1 MKHEIVL
8 ESLSPTFPVAQ
19 ANDLVIAKHTEPLT
33 LREQKLILTAIS
45 LIRKDDKDLKEYEI
59 HVKEFSELLGL
70 ADAKYTEIHN
80 ITKGLMKKLI
90 EIPTVDKDGKEVWE
104 AYQWVIEP
112 KYYPKEGR
120 ILIKFSPGLKPY
132 LIGLKETYTTY
143 KLEYILGLKSTYSI
157 RLYEICKKWIFHKRK
172 IKIELKLLREMLGAT
187 KKSYDK
193 YSNFKKKLDES
204 IEEVN
209 VLTDIHISYVP
220 IKKGRQVA
228 ELEFTIKEN
237 RKAIETTNTTGLPQ
251 PDEKTILIENLLL
264 QINKACI
271 GYEIDLADFIQIYEG
286 AQYVFGDENDIHKE
300 LNFIIDYMNDKTN
313 NIQKP
318 SRFMLF
324 KITEAVDMK
333 SKGFTI
339 SFSGLNKQK
348 AQKAALPDW
357 YHERKL
363 KSAVELSGTDNLQN
377 EFDFEA
383 EREKILAKLED

>member
-45 LIRKDDKDLKEYEI
+45 LIRKDDIDLKEYEI
-59 HVKEFSELLGL
+59 HVKEFSKLLGL

-90 EIPTVDKDGKEVWE
+90 EIPTVDKQGKEVWE
-104 AYQWVIEP
+104 TYHWVIES

-120 ILIKFSPGLKPY
+120 LLIKFSPGLKPY
-132 LIGLKETYTTY
+132 LIGLRETYTTY

-172 IKIELKLLREMLGAT
+172 IKVELKLLRDMLGAT

-204 IEEVN
+204 IDEVN
-209 VLTDIHISYVP
+209 DLTDIHISYVP

-228 ELEFTIKEN
+228 ELEFTIKAN
-237 RKAIETTNTTGLPQ
+237 KKACETTNTPGLPQ

-264 QINKACI
+264 QINKACT
-271 GYEIDLADFIQIYEG
+271 GYEIDLTDFIQIYEG
-286 AQYVFGDENDIHKE
+286 AQYVFGDEIDIQKE
-300 LNFIIDYMNDKTN
+300 LNFVVDYMNDKTN
-313 NIQKP
+313 KIQHP

-339 SFSGLNKQK
+339 SFSGLSKQK
-348 AQKAALPDW
+348 AQKVALPDW
-357 YHERKL
+357 YQERKV
-363 KSAVELSGTDNLQN
+363 KKAEEQRSGDNSQD
-377 EFDFEA
+377 EYFEA
-383 EREKILAKLED
+383 EREKILAKLES